1 MIRKKET
8 TFEVHLET
16 GTINEETAFTS
27 PETQEREVVYEGA
40 PIDERERERTMDAKC
55 MKYILTITAI
65 AAVVII
71 ILVTMSFSDLDY
83 FQMGFKK
90 SKISGAVDT
99 SKVYFGGRH
108 FLGITSTFK
117 TFKADAHLI
126 HFDKLTIFNQEKI
139 QVTLSC
145 SLQYMLR
152 PEDLKLLHDRFD
164 INYQPVLTKTAASA
178 IKNTA
183 SKYSIVEYRLQRLKI
198 AQGLADGV
206 ALALGGTCCRVDCGE
221 YECRPGCMD
230 YTMCNSTDKGL
241 FADVVHFQL
250 KKIDITDGQE
260 KRFLQ
265 QVLEQELKD
274 TEEYKQNETITRK
287 KTEEEKKL
295 IENEAC
301 SCCSSEGESE
311 S

>member
-1 MIRKKET
+1 MIRKET

-55 MKYILTITAI
+55 MKYILTIIAI
-65 AAVVII
+65 VAVVII

-145 SLQYMLR
+145 SLQYML
-152 PEDLKLLHDRFD
+152 DLK
-164 INYQPVLTKTAASA
+164 T
-178 IKNTA
+178 
-183 SKYSIVEYRLQRLKI
+183 
-198 AQGLADGV
+198 
-206 ALALGGTCCRVDCGE
+206 
-221 YECRPGCMD
+221 
-230 YTMCNSTDKGL
+230 
-241 FADVVHFQL
+241 
-250 KKIDITDGQE
+250 
-260 KRFLQ
+260 
-265 QVLEQELKD
+265 
-274 TEEYKQNETITRK
+274 
-287 KTEEEKKL
+287 
-295 IENEAC
+295 
-301 SCCSSEGESE
+301 
-311 S
+311 